1 MVAHVAAADLDVEV
15 DVAVAGYFPYYGPG
29 GSSPSSTGMGPGS
42 SASIVFETLPRH
54 LDAIRLGDFLTLIMP
69 NAGLEGAAPRV
80 RILEITV
87 RDGDPHAD
95 VVFQNIGIFDE
106 NTQAFTTASPSVP
119 MSHNDQRIARAAAR
133 AIRKVSRFGRRVAK

>member
-15 DVAVAGYFPYYGPG
+15 EVEIVGYFPYYV
-29 GSSPSSTGMGPGS
+29 GSTPPSSSGMGPGS
-42 SASIVFETLPRH
+42 AGSIVIETLPRH
-54 LDAIRLGDFLTLIMP
+54 LDAIRLGDFVTLIMP

-95 VVFQNIGIFDE
+95 IVFQNIGVFGD
-106 NTQAFTTASPSVP
+106 NTPSLTTGSPSTP

-133 AIRKVSRFGRRVAK
+133 AIRKTSRFGRRVNK